1 MHLNETFTDHNQIYH
16 TYLNA
21 VKDQIRDNAAKGR
34 TKFATYLTF
43 NPELKPSPFLT
54 SIHPLAINKL
64 KGLLDLQEELV
75 LSTNEKGPKE
85 ATSNE
90 NADSLKT

>member
-1 MHLNETFTDHNQIYH
+1 MSIFLQTE
-16 TYLNA
+16 
-21 VKDQIRDNAAKGR
+21 
-34 TKFATYLTF
+34 
-43 NPELKPSPFLT
+43 ESLKNLQK

-90 NADSLKT
+90 NADGLKT